1 VKVGEMTGTKAFAIG
16 MLMVYFGFLAL
27 FSTSYFIQEL
37 LSGSMTGQLML
48 AE

>member
-1 VKVGEMTGTKAFAIG
+1 MKSTRALTIG
-16 MLMVYFGFLAL
+16 MLMAYFGFLAL

-37 LSGSMTGQLML
+37 LSGNMTGQLLL